1 MFASAA
7 STNGSNTLAAHAL
20 PAAQVLDAFATDAE
34 WGLAAEAALLI
45 VQKPIV
51 EADLHPEQYVY
62 RASRRALNV
71 VEAIRHLLDSGYT
84 EAVND

>member
-1 MFASAA
+1 MVQAVRVEPLQPVVHPVYD
-7 STNGSNTLAAHAL
+7 TVHVTEYQ
-20 PAAQVLDAFATDAE
+20 PVKQK
-34 WGLAAEAALLI
+34 